1 MLEAMRILHFIKG
14 LGRGGAE
21 MLLVHALRYADRD
34 QFIYEYAYMLP
45 HKNALVGELQ
55 AQGAMVHCVPG
66 CSKSELARAPLRLS
80 RLVREQQ
87 IDLIHSHLPV
97 AGMVARAAGLLS
109 RTPVLYTEHNL
120 NEHYSRLT
128 RWGNYATWSLNDA
141 VAACSAPVAES
152 IHKAMPSWPR
162 CRLVTVLNG
171 IDVERF
177 EDLGDG
183 GATREHLG
191 IPGDAPVVITVAV
204 FRRQKRLDLWL
215 EAAGEIVKS
224 LPDTHFI
231 MVGDG
236 PLRADVEAWRDSR
249 GLGERVHLT
258 GLQEDVTPFLA
269 AADLFLL
276 TSDFEGLPLAV
287 IEAMAAGLPV
297 VATRAGGVP
306 DLVGDAGPADD
317 LEAGGTILETGDV
330 EGCVKAAVAL
340 LTNAETRDTRGAAAR
355 ARVQRRF
362 SVERMVREYEG
373 LYRSLLNGAR

>member
-21 MLLVHALRYADRD
+21 MLLVHALRCADTE
-34 QFIYEYAYMLP
+34 QFTYEYAYMLP
-45 HKNALVGELQ
+45 HKDALVGELQ
-55 AQGAMVHCVPG
+55 AQGAMVHFVPG
-66 CSKSELARAPLRLS
+66 CSRSELARAPLRLS